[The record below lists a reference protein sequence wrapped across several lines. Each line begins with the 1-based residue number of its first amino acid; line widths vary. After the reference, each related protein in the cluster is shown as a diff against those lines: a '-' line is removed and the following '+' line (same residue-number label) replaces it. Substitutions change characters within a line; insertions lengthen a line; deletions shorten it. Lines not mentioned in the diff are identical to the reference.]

1 MEQQLLQQDQE
12 VPALLVPVLGM
23 TLLLPTVSVAEL
35 VPFRKTRYLNLDSPV
50 NGMLGYYEWRDQ
62 RVPLLSFEL
71 ANGLPSSDV
80 SDYRQV
86 AIIHATGVD
95 ENTAYIAILAQG
107 IPHVA
112 RVSEN
117 NISEDFS
124 QRALDYCKQFVTV
137 DERSAVIPDIVSL
150 ENLVA
155 ELHA

>member
-1 MEQQLLQQDQE
+1 MSA
-12 VPALLVPVLGM
+12 V
-23 TLLLPTVSVAEL
+23 
-35 VPFRKTRYLNLDSPV
+35 
-50 NGMLGYYEWRDQ
+50 
-62 RVPLLSFEL
+62 
-71 ANGLPSSDV
+71 PSSEV

-86 AIIHATGVD
+86 AVIHATGVD
-95 ENTAYIAILAQG
+95 EKTAYIAILAQG

-124 QRALDYCKQFVTV
+124 QRELDFCQQFVTV
-137 DERSAVIPDIVSL
+137 NDRSAVIPDIVGL